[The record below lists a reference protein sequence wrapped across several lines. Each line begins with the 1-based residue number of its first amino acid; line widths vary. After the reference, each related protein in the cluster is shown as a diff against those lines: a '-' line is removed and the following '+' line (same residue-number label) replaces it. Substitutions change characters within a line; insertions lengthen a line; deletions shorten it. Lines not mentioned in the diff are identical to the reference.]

1 MDAVRLVG
9 RAAHDAPQEGDLVA
23 ALLDR
28 HAVILDLIVLEVREL
43 MIVRREERL
52 GVDLLLD
59 VLDDGARDAHAVER
73 ARAAANLIEDDK
85 AVLRRVLKDLRDFIH
100 LDHEGALTA
109 DEVVARADALS
120 TSERRPLAQMPE
132 LSASSYLSG
141 KFMSGYEDYATDQFP
156 LREQF
161 RTLKALMGLY
171 VFGQKD
177 NNGVYLADGSAAKLE
192 YPLNEGSV
200 AHAADRFRYLYETL
214 MAGTNAK
221 VYLSVIP
228 DKNYFL
234 AEANGYPA
242 LDYQALT
249 DALRK
254 QTEFAAYID
263 LFGTLTADDYYRT
276 DSHWRQENLLTA
288 ADTLAAAMGVALPD
302 NRYTEWTLDRPY
314 YGVYYGYAALPM
326 EPDHLT
332 YLTSDLLDACT
343 VYNYETGKTGPIYD
357 LAKGAGKDPYELF
370 LSGSVSLLTIENPNA
385 DTDRELVIFRDSFG
399 SSLAPLLVP
408 GYAKVTLAD
417 IRYLPSSQ
425 MGKYLT
431 FTDQDVLFLY
441 SAPVLNNSETL
452 K

>member
-1 MDAVRLVG
+1 MKNVKNIITL
-9 RAAHDAPQEGDLVA
+9 
-23 ALLDR
+23 ALLGAFVLGLSGWA
-28 HAVILDLIVLEVREL
+28 AV
-43 MIVRREERL
+43 
-52 GVDLLLD
+52 
-59 VLDDGARDAHAVER
+59 
-73 ARAAANLIEDDK
+73 K
-85 AVLRRVLKDLRDFIH
+85 PP
-100 LDHEGALTA
+100 
-109 DEVVARADALS
+109 DALS
-120 TSERRPLAQMPE
+120 VSERRPLAQRPE
-132 LSASSYLSG
+132 MTAAGVLSG
-141 KFMSGYEDYATDQFP
+141 RFMSDYESYAVDQFP

-161 RTLKALMGLY
+161 RTLKALTSLY
-171 VFGQKD
+171 GYGQKD
-177 NNGVYLADGSAAKLE
+177 NNGVYLADGYAAKLD
-192 YPLNEGSV
+192 YPLKEASLT
-200 AHAADRFRYLYETL
+200 HAAERFRYLYETL
-214 MAGTNAK
+214 MAGTDTH
-221 VYLSVIP
+221 VYFSIIP
-228 DKNYFL
+228 DKNHFL

-276 DSHWRQENLLTA
+276 DSHWRQENLLTT

-302 NRYTEWTLDRPY
+302 SRYTEWTLDRPY

-326 EPDHLT
+326 EPDRLT